1 MTLILGLAGRAC
13 HGKTTAANA
22 IQQYVKQNAF
32 CRENNPRNDDC
43 GIYDI
48 GGLVLQYCIA
58 NKLLPNKKR
67 SDLTDGEKEV
77 LVNVG
82 KAQREFRESFWIDQ
96 IFQKIADDNFDVAII
111 PNVRY
116 LNEAQ
121 RVKSAG
127 GHVIRVRSL
136 NPDGSEYI
144 SPDRPANHPSET
156 ELHSY
161 NADYF
166 ILARRGEDR
175 LVSEQAVT
183 LFSYLWGLKKNARD

>member
-1 MTLILGLAGRAC
+1 MTLVLGIAGRAC
-13 HGKTTAANA
+13 HGKTTAADA
-22 IQQYVKQNAF
+22 IQSAILRSEVLGVF
-32 CRENNPRNDDC
+32 TC

-67 SDLTDGEKEV
+67 TELTDGEKEV

-82 KAQREFRESFWIDQ
+82 KAQREVNENFWINT
-96 IFQKIADDNFDVAII
+96 IFQKIKDDNLDVAII

-121 RVKSAG
+121 RVKDAG
-127 GHVIRVRSL
+127 GHIVRVRAL

-156 ELHSY
+156 ELHNY
-161 NADYF
+161 NADYH
-166 ILARRGEDR
+166 ITARRGEDR
-175 LVSEQAVT
+175 LVSGQAEK
-183 LFSYLWGLKKNARD
+183 LIQYLWGL